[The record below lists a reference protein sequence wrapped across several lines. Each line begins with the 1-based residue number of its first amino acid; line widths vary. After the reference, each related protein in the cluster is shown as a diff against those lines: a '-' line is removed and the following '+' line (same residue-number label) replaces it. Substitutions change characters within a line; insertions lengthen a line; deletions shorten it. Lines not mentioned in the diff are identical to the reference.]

1 MDAKRMTFAATL
13 AVFGLAFAAT
23 GWGAGAS
30 KPTFTLTSGQGEG
43 TGEHLSRSVPG
54 SGPALV
60 RLYRVERETEL
71 TDAKV
76 AHSDSAAFLFAL
88 SVDGDSV
95 QLHHQGN
102 VTKYT
107 IVGKRT
113 VYQPSD
119 EAGEMQLS
127 APALVAVR
135 FDQGRIELLTVTPK
149 QLTVLRSLE
158 AIEGYVLTT
167 ARFIG
172 EQRLPAGSSTAAVLP
187 AQDPDSP

>member
-1 MDAKRMTFAATL
+1 MTFAAALIPFGLVMGPADSTSGGSTPTL
-13 AVFGLAFAAT
+13 ALVADHPAGTEGPSSLAVPA
-23 GWGAGAS
+23 
-30 KPTFTLTSGQGEG
+30 
-43 TGEHLSRSVPG
+43 SVPT
-54 SGPALV
+54 LV

-71 TDAKV
+71 ADAKV
-76 AHSDSAAFLFAL
+76 AHSDAAAFSFAL
-88 SVDGDSV
+88 SVEGDCV
-95 QLHHQGN
+95 RLHHQGQ

-119 EAGEMQLS
+119 EGGEMQLS

-172 EQRLPAGSSTAAVLP
+172 EQRLPARPPALAVLP
-187 AQDPDSP
+187 PQDPD

>member
-1 MDAKRMTFAATL
+1 MDAKRMTFAAALT
-13 AVFGLAFAAT
+13 VVGVAFALT
-23 GWGAGAS
+23 GSAHGGSKRILTVAPDQDAGPS
-30 KPTFTLTSGQGEG
+30 SLPSPKPD
-43 TGEHLSRSVPG
+43 
-54 SGPALV
+54 PALV

-88 SVDGDSV
+88 SVEGDAV
-95 QLHHQGN
+95 RLHHRGS
-102 VTKYT
+102 VTTYT

-113 VYQPSD
+113 VYQPSA
-119 EAGEMQLS
+119 EGGEMQLS

-187 AQDPDSP
+187 SSDPDSP